1 MADLLGEDDPRWDSH
16 SGRDLHDGAEWT
28 PGDRAL
34 AEAFYARLAPNAR
47 LILDL
52 MMRRPGEQLDADFLA
67 GQIRGRRPGET
78 RGSHRRV
85 VSGSL
90 SAIRHPAWEARR
102 SLPFRWW
109 QGQNGAASLF
119 AMRPSVA
126 AVFLQATAQGAPG
139 TGRPDD

>member
-1 MADLLGEDDPRWDSH
+1 MAEVLGEDDPRWDRH
-16 SGRDLHDGAEWT
+16 SGRDLHYGPEWK
-28 PGDRAL
+28 PHDRVL
-34 AEAFYARLAPNAR
+34 AQTFYAGLAANAR

-52 MMRRPGEQLDADFLA
+52 MMRRPGEQLDADYLA

-78 RGSHRRV
+78 LSSHRRV

-90 SAIRHPAWEARR
+90 SAIRHAAEAADR

-109 QGQNGAASLF
+109 KGQDGAASLY

-126 AVFLQATAQGAPG
+126 AIFLKATLAQESA
-139 TGRPDD
+139 

>member
-1 MADLLGEDDPRWDSH
+1 MGTHGARGHDGETASEDDPRWDHH
-16 SGRDLHDGAEWT
+16 SGRDLHYGPDWKPDDEAVA
-28 PGDRAL
+28 R
-34 AEAFYARLAPNAR
+34 AFYATLAPNAR

-67 GQIRGRRPGET
+67 GQIRGRRPDET
-78 RGSHRRV
+78 RSSHRRV

-90 SAIRHPAWEARR
+90 SAIRRAAEEADR

-109 QGQNGAASLF
+109 KGQDGAASLY

-126 AVFLQATAQGAPG
+126 AIFLEATPH
-139 TGRPDD
+139 